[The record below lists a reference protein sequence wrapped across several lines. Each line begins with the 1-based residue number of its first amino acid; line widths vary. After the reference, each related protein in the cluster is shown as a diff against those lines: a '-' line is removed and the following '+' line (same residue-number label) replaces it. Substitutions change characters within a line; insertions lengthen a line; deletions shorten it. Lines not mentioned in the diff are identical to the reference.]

1 MQTHTVVISSISFKI
16 ANKKSKN
23 EQYQRHNMD
32 QKKSRSKKAEFK
44 YAPQSK
50 NANGKIQRWPN
61 FKKLLSVY
69 RKGSNSLIT
78 II

>member
-1 MQTHTVVISSISFKI
+1 MQTHTVVINSILFKI
-16 ANKKSKN
+16 ANKTSKN

-44 YAPQSK
+44 LCTPIK